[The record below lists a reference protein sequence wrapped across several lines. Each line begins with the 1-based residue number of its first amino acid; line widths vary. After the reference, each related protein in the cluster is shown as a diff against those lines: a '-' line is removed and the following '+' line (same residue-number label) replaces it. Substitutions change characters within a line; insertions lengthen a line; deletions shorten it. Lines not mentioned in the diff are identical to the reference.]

1 LKRVDNPFLVC
12 YNLLIRIRKEENKM
26 VDKVMTNK
34 EMLEKLEEMRAFH
47 ASQVQALD
55 LAIKEIKNW
64 NESTEE

>member
-1 LKRVDNPFLVC
+1 
-12 YNLLIRIRKEENKM
+12 M

-55 LAIKEIKNW
+55 LVIKEIKSW